1 MPQKPQIDSL
11 RGRTVRWTF
20 NDGPTAGTT
29 YEHRFDEDGTIGFR
43 GVDKSAKGGFTR
55 TKQGTVMKLG
65 DGYFVVSYLSES
77 GFLL

>member
-29 YEHRFDEDGTIGFR
+29 YEHRFDEDGSIGFR
-43 GVDKSAKGGFTR
+43 GVDK
-55 TKQGTVMKLG
+55 
-65 DGYFVVSYLSES
+65 
-77 GFLL
+77 